1 MGRENIRRPETN
13 DFRKSYD
20 LVIIGG
26 GMVGPSLAFFLQKKL
41 PNHFRVALL
50 ESHHNLGQGTSIA
63 SLEQGRCGWPDQA
76 VCQMM
81 MKSSDILKRPQDY
94 GLKISKEQLGW
105 VDRPYL
111 WLASTDEEMKRFQQL
126 AFVLKRRGVD
136 AEYVDLNL
144 AMELCP
150 WLIGTS
156 VRGGM
161 LDRSGF
167 KINTQGMAEAFA
179 ESTPNTQFFIDT
191 PAYSIL
197 TKNGKVS
204 GVKTSD
210 GSIIKTER
218 VIVAAGPATRGLVE
232 TVGGLSISTVSL
244 ARFSYYSKTRH
255 PDIVENQPFVIVPVT
270 GAYFRP
276 DGKGILGGFSHTT
289 PGVATPPTFFP
300 EAYDQFKIQF
310 LTAVWRGLNPK
321 GLSDTD
327 EIGDDPSADPLGF
340 YTATQSKRAP
350 FGDGTVSG
358 GYYVHRE
365 KAPED
370 DRPMILWLSEL
381 GIAGLG
387 VATAFSGHG
396 AMGAPGGGLI
406 GADIFSGNQK
416 DDRQFGL
423 NPPPSKG
430 VSLTI

>member
-81 MKSSDILKRPQDY
+81 MKSSDFLKRPQDY

-167 KINTQGMAEAFA
+167 KINTQGMA
-179 ESTPNTQFFIDT
+179 
-191 PAYSIL
+191 
-197 TKNGKVS
+197 
-204 GVKTSD
+204 
-210 GSIIKTER
+210 
-218 VIVAAGPATRGLVE
+218 
-232 TVGGLSISTVSL
+232 
-244 ARFSYYSKTRH
+244 
-255 PDIVENQPFVIVPVT
+255 
-270 GAYFRP
+270 
-276 DGKGILGGFSHTT
+276 
-289 PGVATPPTFFP
+289 
-300 EAYDQFKIQF
+300 
-310 LTAVWRGLNPK
+310 
-321 GLSDTD
+321 
-327 EIGDDPSADPLGF
+327 
-340 YTATQSKRAP
+340 
-350 FGDGTVSG
+350 
-358 GYYVHRE
+358 
-365 KAPED
+365 
-370 DRPMILWLSEL
+370 
-381 GIAGLG
+381 
-387 VATAFSGHG
+387 
-396 AMGAPGGGLI
+396 
-406 GADIFSGNQK
+406 
-416 DDRQFGL
+416 
-423 NPPPSKG
+423 
-430 VSLTI
+430 